1 MFERYSE
8 KARRV
13 IFFARYEASNYGSP
27 YIETE
32 HLLLGIL
39 REDRGLSNQFLEDA
53 KQIREEIEARITRGT
68 RFSTSV
74 EVPLS
79 QESTMVLRLAAEE
92 ARRLG
97 NNYVEPGHI
106 LIGIMRVEDSL
117 AARMLLDR
125 GIKLELVREWVVK
138 PSGSGSAG
146 VSLQASEEAV
156 ASLYGFLATLE
167 SNNWVKSALYFAKN
181 AQFID
186 STGKRWRGRQEIEKQ
201 FEMLFVPYAKKNV
214 TFRLE
219 SADIGPANC
228 LVTNVLWEN
237 VIITGESA
245 KSIHRMT
252 VILSKEVEDWVIFL
266 VQVTPISPD
275 RFDLKIS

>member
-1 MFERYSE
+1 
-8 KARRV
+8 
-13 IFFARYEASNYGSP
+13 
-27 YIETE
+27 
-32 HLLLGIL
+32 
-39 REDRGLSNQFLEDA
+39 
-53 KQIREEIEARITRGT
+53 
-68 RFSTSV
+68 
-74 EVPLS
+74 
-79 QESTMVLRLAAEE
+79 
-92 ARRLG
+92 
-97 NNYVEPGHI
+97 
-106 LIGIMRVEDSL
+106 
-117 AARMLLDR
+117 
-125 GIKLELVREWVVK
+125 VK

-167 SNNWVKSALYFAKN
+167 SNNWVQSALYFAEN

-228 LVTNVLWEN
+228 LVANVLWEN